1 MPRRENRIQVRRL
14 YSTFASGTPGIGLLL
29 LRLVLGAALIV
40 RATPHLWLE
49 APVPV
54 ALASAVLAT
63 SGLLLLAG
71 FWTPMAGAI
80 VVLIEAARLVHLD
93 DDPMVGLLAAG
104 IGGGLAL
111 LGPGHWSIDA
121 RVFGWKRIDTPTR
134 TR

>member
-1 MPRRENRIQVRRL
+1 MPRRDNRIHVRRL
-14 YSTFASGTPGIGLLL
+14 YSTFAGGTPGLGLLL
-29 LRLVLGAALIV
+29 LRLVLGAALILS
-40 RATPHLWLE
+40 AAPHLWLE

-54 ALASAVLAT
+54 VLASVVLAI

-71 FWTPMAGAI
+71 FWTPMAGGL
-80 VVLIEAARLVHLD
+80 VVVMEAVRMVHLD

-121 RVFGWKRIDTPTR
+121 RVFGWKRIDTPR